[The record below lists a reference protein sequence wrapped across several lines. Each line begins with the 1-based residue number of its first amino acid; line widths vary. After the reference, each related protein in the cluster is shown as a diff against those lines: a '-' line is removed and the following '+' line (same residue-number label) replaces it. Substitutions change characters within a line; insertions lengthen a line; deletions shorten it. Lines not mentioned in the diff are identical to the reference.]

1 MLNKAILTSAFIFS
15 ISAQASISTYNL
27 TPVAKSPFPLIYN
40 ELDANGLDLNNK
52 ELGYLS
58 EFSKAY
64 VDVSKHFDSIESICF
79 ELDTEYS
86 GNGSTPGEAGVT
98 LYKYFVY
105 SDTYRGDNRQS
116 GRSSSLARPTFSTCF
131 NESEGFSKSFIREG
145 KIAFTPY
152 TTDSSV
158 TIRDLRIQ
166 VSGVSKIKGD
176 LVTLNAQLNALGA
189 GSGEVLTHSVEPNF
203 TYSLEIMENNA
214 SYNNLGGKYNS
225 VGMSYINIDGD
236 KEVKVINESSPVYI
250 KPQSDVSL
258 FLIGESTYSRGSISI
273 NIKKV
278 NID

>member
-1 MLNKAILTSAFIFS
+1 MLNKAILTSVFIFS

-27 TPVAKSPFPLIYN
+27 TPVVKSPFPLSYS
-40 ELDANGLDLNNK
+40 ELDANGFDLNNK

-64 VDVSKHFDSIESICF
+64 VDISKHFDSVESVCF
-79 ELDTEYS
+79 EMDTEYS

-158 TIRDLRIQ
+158 TIRELRIQ

-176 LVTLNAQLNALGA
+176 LVTLNAQLNALGTD
-189 GSGEVLTHSVEPNF
+189 SGEMLTHSVEPNL

-225 VGMSYINIDGD
+225 VGMSYVNIDGD
-236 KEVKVINESSPVYI
+236 KEVKVINDLNPVYI
-250 KPQSDVSL
+250 KPQSDISL
-258 FLIGESTYSRGSISI
+258 FFIGDATHSSGSVSI